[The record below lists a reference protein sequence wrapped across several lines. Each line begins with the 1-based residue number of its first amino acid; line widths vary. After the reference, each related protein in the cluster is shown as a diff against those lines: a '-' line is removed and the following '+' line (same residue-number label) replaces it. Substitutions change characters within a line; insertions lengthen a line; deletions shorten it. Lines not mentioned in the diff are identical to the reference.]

1 MMGIYLT
8 RHGYS
13 EFRNHLSDE
22 VLYGFVRVEDRFILI
37 TWVSEQVRY
46 IILSPRSFH
55 MQVTD
60 TFLSILVAY
69 VEVTT

>member
-1 MMGIYLT
+1 MGIYLT

-46 IILSPRSFH
+46 VVISFH